1 MSMNVIEIPIGD
13 IRPYDN
19 NPRDNDGAV
28 SFVAASIRRFGFRIP
43 IQIDEDNVVLCGHTR
58 LKAALELGMEKV
70 PCIVCGGLTE
80 AEKVAFRMADNKV
93 SEIAK
98 WDFGK
103 LDEELSKVGDE
114 IDMQNFG
121 FVFNEHDIDPL
132 PKDEDDGG
140 DCALIVVLESA
151 EERKDLQERLES
163 EGYSCRIP
171 KR

>member
-1 MSMNVIEIPIGD
+1 MNIIELPIDSIIP
-13 IRPYDN
+13 YEN
-19 NPRDNDGAV
+19 NPRDNDEAV
-28 SFVAASIRRFGFRIP
+28 EFVANCIRRFGFRNP
-43 IQIDEDNVVLCGHTR
+43 IQVDENNVILCGHTR
-58 LKAALELGMEKV
+58 LLACLSLGMENV
-70 PCIVCGGLTE
+70 PCIRHEGLTE
-80 AEKVAFRMADNKV
+80 DEKAAYRLADNKV
-93 SEIAK
+93 AEIAK

-114 IDMQNFG
+114 INMQDFG

-132 PKDEDDGG
+132 PKDEDEGG

>member
-1 MSMNVIEIPIGD
+1 MNIIELPIDSIIP
-13 IRPYDN
+13 YEN
-19 NPRDNDGAV
+19 NPRDNDEAV
-28 SFVAASIRRFGFRIP
+28 EFVANCIRRFGFRNP
-43 IQIDEDNVVLCGHTR
+43 IQVDENNVILCGHTR
-58 LKAALELGMEKV
+58 LLACLSLGMETV
-70 PCIVCGGLTE
+70 PCIRHEGLTE
-80 AEKVAFRMADNKV
+80 AEKAAYRLADNKV
-93 SEIAK
+93 AEIAK

-114 IDMQNFG
+114 IDMQDFG

-132 PKDEDDGG
+132 PKDEDEGG